1 MRAPQLEIRNKK
13 LTLNRLFLRDKT
25 ILTSV
30 NGPMVFNI
38 VKAFSFAVSFENKV
52 CLRN

>member
-13 LTLNRLFLRDKT
+13 KLTLNRLFVRNKT

-30 NGPMVFNI
+30 NGSMVYNI
-38 VKAFSFAVSFENKV
+38 LKAFFNAP
-52 CLRN
+52 